1 MCRINQFCWCQTIFK
16 VNVQDFLGTNG
27 IKGVSWGYHGWYPK
41 GIHEDVIGIDEFLNW
56 IDMFISFHLVL
67 CIFSASH
74 ENFAENV
81 AETVPYKITPF
92 PYKMPNSSQDLPFF
106 TCQIFID
113 FLYLP
118 NKISRNLMKSPQVQP
133 TSASCPFPCCIP
145 VSAISGVVIWTKAV
159 WFLLRKMEPDT
170 GGF

>member
-1 MCRINQFCWCQTIFK
+1 M
-16 VNVQDFLGTNG
+16 G
-27 IKGVSWGYHGWYPK
+27 ISWLISQGDSWGCDGNWWIP
-41 GIHEDVIGIDEFLNW
+41 ELNW
-56 IDMFISFHLVL
+56 YVHLISSHFISFFAF
-67 CIFSASH
+67 FSASH

-145 VSAISGVVIWTKAV
+145 VSAISGVVIWTKAA